1 MRTQPARRVGAQRVT
16 TLDSVPADDVKST
29 AATPRL
35 HVVTGKGGV
44 GKTTVAAALAMSLC
58 EGGRRVLLC
67 EVEGRAGIAR
77 LFDADTLPYAE
88 TRVARPGRSTAGEL
102 YALPINPGA
111 ALEEYLADYLHLG
124 AATRALDKVGAL
136 DFVTTVAPGLRDVV
150 LGGKVYEATRRRQ
163 QGNRSSRHAGQA
175 ASYAYDAVVL
185 DAPPTGRIA
194 RFLGAPGEVADL
206 ARKGPIHT
214 QAESIVA
221 MLTSSTT
228 VAHMVTLAEEMPVQE
243 AMDGIVE
250 LRAAGIAVGSVIVN
264 ARHPAW
270 LAADTDLDRA
280 ALPGVVQ
287 ALAVGGLPERQVEQI
302 AEGLLEEGRRHLERQ
317 RLEERLVADV
327 AELGVPM
334 WELPWLSEG
343 IDSGSLQVLA
353 ARTSTYLNGG
363 NPDRCA
369 AGVA

>member
-1 MRTQPARRVGAQRVT
+1 MRTPHAHASGAQRLT
-16 TLDSVPADDVKST
+16 TLDHVPADDHKPK

-67 EVEGRAGIAR
+67 EVEGRGGIAR

-88 TRVARPGRSTAGEL
+88 TRVARPGRSMPGEL

-124 AATRALDKVGAL
+124 AATRALDRVGAL

-150 LGGKVYEATRRRQ
+150 LGGKVYEATRRRHP
-163 QGNRSSRHAGQA
+163 GTRSSRHAGQA
-175 ASYAYDAVVL
+175 PTYAYDAVVL

-194 RFLGAPGEVADL
+194 RFLGASGEVAGL

-221 MLTSSTT
+221 MLMSSTT
-228 VAHMVTLAEEMPVQE
+228 VTHMVTLAEEMPVQE

-250 LRAAGIAVGSVIVN
+250 LHAAGIAVGSVIVN

-270 LAADTDLDRA
+270 LEPDTELGRP
-280 ALPGVVQ
+280 ALPGLVQ
-287 ALAVGGLPERQVEQI
+287 ALAVGGLPERHVELI
-302 AEGLLEEGRRHLERQ
+302 AEGLLVEGRRHLERL
-317 RLEERLVADV
+317 RLEERLIADI
-327 AELGVPM
+327 AGLGVPM
-334 WELPWLSEG
+334 WELPWLAEG

-353 ARTSTYLNGG
+353 ARVSAYLAGG
-363 NPDRCA
+363 SPAGA
-369 AGVA
+369 A

>member
-1 MRTQPARRVGAQRVT
+1 MT
-16 TLDSVPADDVKST
+16 TLDSVPTDNDKSK

-88 TRVARPGRSTAGEL
+88 TRVARPGRPTPGEL
-102 YALPINPGA
+102 YALPINPGS

-124 AATRALDKVGAL
+124 PATRALDKVGAL

-150 LGGKVYEATRRRQ
+150 LGGKVYEATRRRNS
-163 QGNRSSRHAGQA
+163 GTRSSRHAGQA
-175 ASYAYDAVVL
+175 PTYAYDAVVL

-194 RFLGAPGEVADL
+194 RFLGASGEVAGL
-206 ARKGPIHT
+206 ARKGPIHS

-250 LRAAGIAVGSVIVN
+250 LGAAGITVGSVIVN
-264 ARHPAW
+264 ARRPAW
-270 LAADTDLDRA
+270 LAQDAELGRR

-287 ALAVGGLPERQVEQI
+287 ALAVGGLPERQVEVI
-302 AEGLLEEGRRHLERQ
+302 ADGLLVEGQRHLERL

-327 AELGVPM
+327 TALGVPM
-334 WELPWLSEG
+334 WELPWLAEG

-353 ARTSTYLNGG
+353 ARLSTYVG
-363 NPDRCA
+363 
-369 AGVA
+369 AGVGAGVGGVSGTRAGAV

>member
-1 MRTQPARRVGAQRVT
+1 M
-16 TLDSVPADDVKST
+16 PADDVT
-29 AATPRL
+29 LQAATPRL

-44 GKTTVAAALAMSLC
+44 GKTTVAAALAMALC

-67 EVEGRAGIAR
+67 EVEGRSGIAR
-77 LFDADTLPYAE
+77 LFDTDTLPYAE
-88 TRVARPGRSTAGEL
+88 TRVARPGRPTPGEL

-111 ALEEYLADYLHLG
+111 ALEEYLADYMHLG
-124 AATRALDKVGAL
+124 PATRALDKVGAL
-136 DFVTTVAPGLRDVV
+136 DFVTTVAPGLRDVL
-150 LGGKVYEATRRRQ
+150 LGGKVYEATRRRNS
-163 QGNRSSRHAGQA
+163 GTRSSRQAGR
-175 ASYAYDAVVL
+175 SPTYAYDAVVL

-194 RFLGAPGEVADL
+194 RFLGASGEVAGL

-250 LRAAGIAVGSVIVN
+250 LRAAGITVASVIVN
-264 ARHPAW
+264 ARRPAW
-270 LAADTDLDRA
+270 LSPATALDSG

-287 ALAVGGLPERQVEQI
+287 ALAVGGLPERQVELI
-302 AEGLLEEGRRHLERQ
+302 ADGLLDEGRRHLERL

-327 AELGVPM
+327 AGLGVPM
-334 WELPWLSEG
+334 WELPWLAEG

-353 ARTSTYLNGG
+353 TAVTARL
-363 NPDRCA
+363 A
-369 AGVA
+369 ADATAGAA

>member
-1 MRTQPARRVGAQRVT
+1 VT
-16 TLDSVPADDVKST
+16 TLDSVPVDDVKSQ

-35 HVVTGKGGV
+35 HIVTGKGGV

-77 LFDADTLPYAE
+77 LFDTDTLPYAE
-88 TRVARPGRSTAGEL
+88 TRIARPGRPTAGEL

-124 AATRALDKVGAL
+124 RATRALDKVGAL
-136 DFVTTVAPGLRDVV
+136 GFVTTVAPGLRDVV
-150 LGGKVYEATRRRQ
+150 LGGKVYEATRRRNT
-163 QGNRSSRHAGQA
+163 GTRSTRHAGQA
-175 ASYAYDAVVL
+175 PTYAYDAVVL

-194 RFLGAPGEVADL
+194 RFLGAPGEVAEL

-214 QAESIVA
+214 HAESIVT
-221 MLTSSTT
+221 MLASTTT

-243 AMDGIVE
+243 AMDGIAE

-264 ARHPAW
+264 ARRPAW
-270 LAADTDLDRA
+270 LAPDTDLGRT

-287 ALAVGGLPERQVEQI
+287 ALAVGGLPERQVEII
-302 AEGLLEEGRRHLERQ
+302 ADGLLDEGRRHLERL

-334 WELPWLSEG
+334 WELPWLAEG

-353 ARTSTYLNGG
+353 ARLSAHIG
-363 NPDRCA
+363 
-369 AGVA
+369 AGAGAPTGTPAGAM

>member
-1 MRTQPARRVGAQRVT
+1 VT
-16 TLDSVPADDVKST
+16 TLDPVPADNDKPE

-44 GKTTVAAALAMSLC
+44 GKTTVAAALAMALC

-67 EVEGRAGIAR
+67 EVEGRSGIAR

-88 TRVARPGRSTAGEL
+88 TRVARPGRRTAGEL
-102 YALPINPGA
+102 YALPIGPGA

-150 LGGKVYEATRRRQ
+150 LGGKVYEATRRRSS
-163 QGNRSSRHAGQA
+163 GTRSSRQAGRPPA
-175 ASYAYDAVVL
+175 YAYDAVVL

-194 RFLGAPGEVADL
+194 RFLGASGEVAEL

-243 AMDGIVE
+243 AMDGVAE

-264 ARHPAW
+264 ARRPAW
-270 LAADTDLDRA
+270 LAADTELGA
-280 ALPGVVQ
+280 SAMPGLVQ
-287 ALAVGGLPERQVEQI
+287 ALAVGGLPERQVEVI
-302 AEGLLEEGRRHLERQ
+302 AEGLLVEGRQHLERLRLEQ
-317 RLEERLVADV
+317 RLVGDLAG
-327 AELGVPM
+327 AGVPV
-334 WELPWLSEG
+334 WELPWLAEG

-353 ARTSTYLNGG
+353 GRIATYLPGLG
-363 NPDRCA
+363 VTAGA
-369 AGVA
+369 A